1 MARDF
6 FSKLLSATLV
16 ASALV
21 SVGMN
26 QPVLAKSKR
35 HIASAGRGAYFVPP
49 PPPYAPSILPESYAH
64 VRTTDAD
71 APVAEVAEK
80 PPENPYRKYIFTR
93 DAGDMPRV
101 VRFGKTA
108 QSSRNVITYLHN
120 KT

>member
-21 SVGMN
+21 SVGIN
-26 QPVLAKSKR
+26 QPVLAKSKK
-35 HIASAGRGAYFVPP
+35 HLASAGRGAYFVPP
-49 PPPYAPSILPESYAH
+49 PPPYAPSILPENI
-64 VRTTDAD
+64 VRGRATDSD
-71 APVAEVAEK
+71 EPKEVAEK
-80 PPENPYRKYIFTR
+80 PPENPYKKYIFTR

-108 QSSRNVITYLHN
+108 QQNRNVITYLHN